1 MLTIHATFYILFS
14 YLCQDNNFETMELT
28 VTAIQFV
35 LAPDEPDREK
45 RVEVAEAFLA
55 GLEEGQEVLLKA
67 EPMNPVDV
75 NAVAAFM
82 DYRQIGY
89 LTKESAVKVEPLL
102 DDKGQCKAVV
112 KGSDNHL
119 ALFLTVP
126 DVPEAKPSPILRERT
141 LPESPLGLSVR
152 LGIASDESRE
162 QLIASN
168 LAEMEVTKENM
179 PEILHL
185 AELYLPLMNLSICYE
200 DSLWLTEIDR
210 KLDDARTRWQ
220 ELGVEVED
228 AAMLSRIYD
237 NVHEAAGDLHTTA
250 THVPERIFRNHLDRL
265 RQNKAITQPFFKKYC
280 DTVLDGKD
288 FCLADRNKMAAEQ
301 DRLLGWLKGMKWDEL
316 RDPDNLRMMGYRVN
330 YLRLS
335 RQELYDL
342 YSVLLLIEK
351 LKSCCHKAATN
362 SILMS
367 EQAMVYWKQLEEHG
381 FVDAEFKLTKSTT
394 RQQAMLIADVF
405 AEKLGISSKWKSF
418 ERFWGIKNLAQEK
431 YHYQETGIIS
441 SREREITNIFKE

>member
-1 MLTIHATFYILFS
+1 
-14 YLCQDNNFETMELT
+14 MELT

-119 ALFLTVP
+119 ALFITVP

-141 LPESPLGLSVR
+141 LPQSPLGLSVR

-162 QLIASN
+162 LLIASN

-210 KLDDARTRWQ
+210 KLDDARLRWQ

-250 THVPERIFRNHLDRL
+250 THVPERIFGNHLDRL
-265 RQNKAITQPFFKKYC
+265 RQNKAVTQPFFKKYC

-288 FCLADRNKMAAEQ
+288 FCQADRNKMAAEQ

-342 YSVLLLIEK
+342 YSVLLLLER
-351 LKSCCHKAATN
+351 LKAARQEGPNLVFWDRVAAARKTY
-362 SILMS
+362 ITTKRLWFVPCKCLMWMEMVEEDDFRTAVSKVLEHFPDVKLDHKDLSRQNVDSFRKSLDKWS
-367 EQAMVYWKQLEEHG
+367 ED
-381 FVDAEFKLTKSTT
+381 DAPVKGKTY
-394 RQQAMLIADVF
+394 Q
-405 AEKLGISSKWKSF
+405 
-418 ERFWGIKNLAQEK
+418 K
-431 YHYQETGIIS
+431 YHDLAVFLMQE
-441 SREREITNIFKE
+441 

>member
-1 MLTIHATFYILFS
+1 M
-14 YLCQDNNFETMELT
+14 T

-35 LAPDEPDREK
+35 LAPDEPDKEK
-45 RVEVAEAFLA
+45 RVEVVEVFLS
-55 GLEEGQEVLLKA
+55 GLKKGQEVLLKA

-75 NAVAAFM
+75 NAVAAFI

-89 LTKESAVKVEPLL
+89 LTKESAEKVKPLL

-126 DVPEAKPSPILRERT
+126 DVPEAKPSPILRERS

-152 LGIASDESRE
+152 LGIASDESRQ

-168 LAEMEVTKENM
+168 LAEMEVCKENM
-179 PEILHL
+179 PEFVHL
-185 AELYLPLMNLSICYE
+185 SQLYSEFLNLSICYE
-200 DSLWLTEIDR
+200 DTLWLTEIDR
-210 KLDDARTRWQ
+210 KLDDARLRWQ
-220 ELGVEVED
+220 ELGLTVED
-228 AAMLSRIYD
+228 AAKVARIYD
-237 NVHEAAGDLHTTA
+237 KVHEAAGDLHTMA
-250 THVPERIFRNHLDRL
+250 THVPEQIFTDHLDRL
-265 RQNKAITQPFFKKYC
+265 RENRAVSQPFFKKYC
-280 DTVLDGKD
+280 DTFLDGKD
-288 FCLADRNKMAAEQ
+288 FSEANRDKVAAEH

-316 RDPDNLRMMGYRVN
+316 RDPSDLRMMGYRVN

-335 RQELYDL
+335 RQEIYDL
-342 YSVLLLIEK
+342 FSVLLLIER
-351 LKSCCHKAATN
+351 LNPSSPKAAKD

-367 EQAMVYWKQLEEHG
+367 EQAIEYWKRLEEHG

-394 RQQAMLIADVF
+394 RQQAMLIADIF
-405 AEKLGISSKWKSF
+405 AEQLGISSKWKTF

-431 YHYQETGIIS
+431 YHYQEIGIIS
-441 SREREITNIFKE
+441 SREKEINSIFLE

>member
-1 MLTIHATFYILFS
+1 
-14 YLCQDNNFETMELT
+14 MELT
-28 VTAIQFV
+28 VTGIQFA
-35 LAPDEPDREK
+35 LAPDEPDRKK
-45 RVEVAEAFLA
+45 RVEVTEAFLA
-55 GLEEGQEVLLKA
+55 GLEKGQEVLLKA
-67 EPMNPVDV
+67 EPMNPIDAS
-75 NAVAAFM
+75 AVAAFL
-82 DYRQIGY
+82 DYSQIGY

-102 DDKGQCKAVV
+102 DDKGQCRAVV
-112 KGSDNHL
+112 KGSDHHL
-119 ALFLTVP
+119 ALFLTIP
-126 DVPEAKPSPILRERT
+126 DVPEAKPSPILRERS
-141 LPESPLGLSVR
+141 LPQSPLGLSVR

-185 AELYLPLMNLSICYE
+185 AELYLPLMNLSVCFE
-200 DSLWLTEIDR
+200 DTLWLTEIDR
-210 KLDDARTRWQ
+210 KLDDARSRWQ

-228 AAMLSRIYD
+228 VAMLSRIYD

-250 THVPERIFRNHLDRL
+250 THVPERIFMNHLDRL
-265 RQNKAITQPFFKKYC
+265 RQNKAVTQPFFKKYC
-280 DTVLDGKD
+280 DLFLDGKD
-288 FCLADRNKMAAEQ
+288 FGEADTELVKAEH

-335 RQELYDL
+335 RPEIYDRF
-342 YSVLLLIEK
+342 SVLLLIER
-351 LKSCCHKAATN
+351 LTPSSPKAAKD

-367 EQAMVYWKQLEEHG
+367 EQAIEYWKRLEEHG

-394 RQQAMLIADVF
+394 RQQAMLIADIF
-405 AEKLGISSKWKSF
+405 AEQLGISSKWKTF

-431 YHYQETGIIS
+431 YHFQEIGIIS
-441 SREREITNIFKE
+441 SREKEINSIFLE